1 MDNTSFTAHANLYT
15 ERLVLRQMTINDAP
29 QIMVLRSDERILQ
42 YLLISKCLNEEQALQ
57 FIDKINNSV
66 SKGESYYWGIAQ
78 KNEEDKLIGTICI
91 WNISEENSSA
101 EIGFVLH
108 PDCQGIGLMN
118 EAVQTVLDFCF
129 SELKLHSLEAE
140 VHPDNLASKKLL
152 KKQGFVKEA
161 YLKENVS
168 FTDRSVDTELYSL
181 INPHK

>member
-1 MDNTSFTAHANLYT
+1 MDNTSFVAHTDLYT

-42 YLLISKCLNEEQALQ
+42 YLLISKCLSEEQALQ

-78 KNEEDKLIGTICI
+78 KNEEGKLIGTICI
-91 WNISEENSSA
+91 WNISVENSSA

-108 PDCQGIGLMN
+108 PDYQGMGLMN
-118 EAVQTVLDFCF
+118 EAVQTVLDFSF
-129 SELKLHSLEAE
+129 SKLKLLSIEAE
-140 VHPDNLASKKLL
+140 VHHDNLASKKLL
-152 KKQGFVKEA
+152 KKKGFLKEA
-161 YLKENVS
+161 HLKENVS
-168 FTDRSVDTELYSL
+168 FNDRSVDTDVYSL